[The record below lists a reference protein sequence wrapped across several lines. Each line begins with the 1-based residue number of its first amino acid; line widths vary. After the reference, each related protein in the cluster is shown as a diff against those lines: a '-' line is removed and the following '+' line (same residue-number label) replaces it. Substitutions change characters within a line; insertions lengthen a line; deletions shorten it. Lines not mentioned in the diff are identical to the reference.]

1 VPDSG
6 QVHSHATILV
16 VDDHPDARKLLTL
29 LLKPEGHH
37 ILQAADGPEA
47 LRLADATP
55 DLSLIVLDVMM
66 PGMDGLEVCRQL
78 RAVRRDRY
86 VPIILVTALDDEEYL
101 CAGLGAGADDYIT
114 KPINPAQ
121 ILARVRTALRLKA
134 ALDELIES
142 RELAAIGALQVTLA
156 HEINNPLT
164 IAQGNIEMLLN
175 AGGSDPATSRRLR
188 AAFEACTRIRAL
200 VQQLVE
206 MKKVATTT
214 YVGTTRML
222 HLGRNTHPPDTEDP

>member
-1 VPDSG
+1 MPDPN
-6 QVHSHATILV
+6 QPQATILIA
-16 VDDHPDARKLLTL
+16 DDHPDARKLLTL
-29 LLKPEGHH
+29 LLKPEGHR

-47 LRLADATP
+47 LRVADATQ
-55 DLSLIVLDVMM
+55 DLSLIILDVMM

-78 RAVRRDRY
+78 RAARRDRY
-86 VPIILVTALDDEEYL
+86 VPIILATALDDEEHL
-101 CAGLGAGADDYIT
+101 CAGLAAGADDYVT
-114 KPINPAQ
+114 KPINHTQ
-121 ILARVRTALRLKA
+121 VLARVRTALRLKA

-175 AGGSDPATSRRLR
+175 AGGADPATSRRLR
-188 AAFEACTRIRAL
+188 AAFDACTRIRGL

-206 MKKVATTT
+206 MKTVATTT
-214 YVGTTRML
+214 YVGATRML
-222 HLGRNTHPPDTEDP
+222 DLGRSTRPPGADGP